1 MLNGRTRTHRIRVVV
16 RLLVSTY
23 LLTLI
28 GCAARQMPIR
38 IERQIAPNP
47 ETGHS
52 VHIALV
58 EDRRAFEVSRAD
70 PVPHQ
75 LVTEGVEDPAIRARS
90 IAQLW
95 GGNRAV
101 VDFLLPEGQSAA
113 LLIRNS
119 LAQAFRGAGFIV
131 LESNDPGF
139 AASTPVNAEILRFW
153 SWMTG
158 TWTFTFE
165 FETVVMIT
173 ADIPPFEQDEE
184 VRGYARL
191 HSVVS
196 ASERSFRNTT
206 NKGLDDFV
214 EKVSARL
221 EAGKGELP
229 DGEHEEGTDDSG

>member
-1 MLNGRTRTHRIRVVV
+1 
-16 RLLVSTY
+16 
-23 LLTLI
+23 
-28 GCAARQMPIR
+28 
-38 IERQIAPNP
+38 
-47 ETGHS
+47 
-52 VHIALV
+52 
-58 EDRRAFEVSRAD
+58 
-70 PVPHQ
+70 

-131 LESNDPGF
+131 LESNDPRF
-139 AASTPVNAEILRFW
+139 AASIPVSAEILRFW

-158 TWTFTFE
+158 TWTFTFQ

-173 ADIPPFEQDEE
+173 ADIPPFEPGEE
-184 VRGYARL
+184 VRGYAKLR
-191 HSVVS
+191 SAVS

-214 EKVSARL
+214 AKVRARL
-221 EAGKGELP
+221 EVGKGGLP
-229 DGEHEEGTDDSG
+229 DGKQDEGRDDSG